1 MTIVLG
7 VDGGGTKTHAMVADG
22 HGETLGS
29 GVSGPSNWE
38 DVGLGPAG
46 TAIGVAVRD
55 ALDRAGLHPSDVEAS
70 VFGLAGVDWPSD
82 NKRLAQVINPL
93 GLAGPREVVNDSFLA
108 LRAGADRR
116 WGVVVISG
124 TGSVAAGRNPA
135 GEVFR
140 TLGLG
145 RMFGDFGSAS
155 DVSEE
160 AAGAVANAYTG
171 RGPSTALTE
180 LLCHHVGSGSVAELL
195 ERLSRRLVQGRIEAE
210 ADDFA
215 PLVIEAANEGDFVA
229 RDILERAG
237 AGLGGS
243 AVLVARTLGML
254 ELEVEIV
261 LSGGLI
267 TGASRYV
274 TDPFEVAVKRAMP
287 RAVFVHLHSPPV
299 VGAVL
304 MALELLEPDGSPE
317 VQARLAD
324 GASRALFGAA

>member
-1 MTIVLG
+1 VAVVLG
-7 VDGGGTKTHAMVADG
+7 VDGGGTKTHAVVADAS
-22 HGETLGS
+22 GETLGS
-29 GVSGPSNWE
+29 GASGPSNWE
-38 DVGLGPAG
+38 DVGLATAG
-46 TAIGVAVRD
+46 GAIGVAVQD
-55 ALDRAGLHPSDVEAS
+55 ALDQAEVQAADVEAS

-82 NKRLAQVINPL
+82 AMRLEQVIDPL
-93 GLAGPREVVNDSFLA
+93 GLAGPREVMNDSFLA

-124 TGSVAAGRNPA
+124 TGSVVAGRNPA
-135 GEVFR
+135 GDMFR

-145 RMFGDFGSAS
+145 RLFGDFGSAS

-171 RGPSTALTE
+171 RGPSTALSD
-180 LLCHHVGSGSVAELL
+180 LLCRHVGAGSVAELL

-215 PLVIEAANEGDFVA
+215 PLVIEAANSGDLIA

-237 AGLGGS
+237 AALGES

-254 ELEVEIV
+254 DLDVEMV

-274 TDPFEVAVKRAMP
+274 TDPFEVAVKRAAP
-287 RAVFVHLHSPPV
+287 RAMFVHLHSPPV

-304 MALELLEPDGSPE
+304 MAIEMLEQDGSPE
-317 VQARLAD
+317 VQARLAE
-324 GASRALFGAA
+324 GASRALFGVG

>member
-7 VDGGGTKTHAMVADG
+7 VDGGGTKTHAVVADG

-38 DVGLGPAG
+38 DVGLDSAG
-46 TAIGVAVRD
+46 SAIGLAVRT
-55 ALDRAGLHPSDVEAS
+55 ALERAGLEAQDVDAS

-82 NKRLAQVINPL
+82 AERLAQVINPL
-93 GLAGPREVVNDSFLA
+93 GLSGPREVLNDSFLA
-108 LRAGADRR
+108 LRAGAYRR

-124 TGSVAAGRNPA
+124 TGAVVAGRNPA
-135 GEVFR
+135 GDVFR

-171 RGPSTALTE
+171 RGPSTVLTD
-180 LLCHHVGSGSVAELL
+180 LLCRQVGAGSVADLL
-195 ERLSRRLVQGRIEAE
+195 ERLSRRLVEGRIELE

-215 PLVIEAANEGDFVA
+215 PLVIVAANQGDLVA

-237 AGLGGS
+237 AALGES

-254 ELEVEIV
+254 DLEVEMV

-267 TGASRYV
+267 TGASKYV
-274 TDPFEVAVKRAMP
+274 TDPFEVAVKRAAP

-304 MALELLEPDGSPE
+304 MALDMLEPDGPPE

-324 GASRALFGAA
+324 GAARALFGVG